1 MTTNARATAAPIP
14 VTIDSKQYLFTP
26 FSRRDFGM
34 FENWVQGRYIE
45 VYTANLKKA
54 PEDHRRGL
62 LEQAYAHAATL
73 TIASPEATKLMI
85 SMDGAIQLAWISLRH
100 EHPDITIDEVSDLM
114 FDDEKRDR
122 IMEVLDRFDRSTDRS
137 SSVDQKKKRNEN
149 RHQKRKQ
156 EKRKREKRI
165 RKQKR

>member
-45 VYTANLKKA
+45 VYTANLNKA
-54 PEDHRRGL
+54 PEEHRRSL

-73 TIASPEATKLMI
+73 TIASPEATKLMV
-85 SMDGAIQLAWISLRH
+85 SMDGAIQLAWISLHH

-114 FDDEKRDR
+114 FNDEKRDR
-122 IMEVLDRFDRSTDRS
+122 IMEVLDRFDRSS
-137 SSVDQKKKRNEN
+137 SADPQKKRDEN
-149 RHQKRKQ
+149 RRQ
-156 EKRKREKRI
+156 KRKREKRM
-165 RKQKR
+165 RKQRKR

>member
-1 MTTNARATAAPIP
+1 MTTNARATAAPIS

-54 PEDHRRGL
+54 PEELQRGL
-62 LEQAYAHAATL
+62 LEQAYANAATL

-122 IMEVLDRFDRSTDRS
+122 IMEVLDRFDRS

-149 RHQKRKQ
+149 RHQKRK
-156 EKRKREKRI
+156 REKRI